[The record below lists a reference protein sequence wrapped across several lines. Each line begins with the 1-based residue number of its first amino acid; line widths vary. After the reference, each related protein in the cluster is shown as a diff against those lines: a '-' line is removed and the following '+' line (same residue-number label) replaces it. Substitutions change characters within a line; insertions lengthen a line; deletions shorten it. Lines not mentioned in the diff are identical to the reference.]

1 MKLANGELIP
11 CSVRMRS
18 VGIVMAGVMGWYFAW
33 QVVKLFLV
41 DGMILAAALVWY
53 RIWSQ
58 IDRPRLEL
66 AAAGFLVSC
75 GLYFYLSGIFS
86 EVDQL
91 DCKSWEAV
99 SFLHTHNTT

>member
-1 MKLANGELIP
+1 MFGSDAKRGET
-11 CSVRMRS
+11 
-18 VGIVMAGVMGWYFAW
+18 MAGVMGWYFAW

-66 AAAGFLVSC
+66 AAGFLASC
-75 GLYFYLSGIFS
+75 GIVLFIYPGYFL
-86 EVDQL
+86 
-91 DCKSWEAV
+91 KSISWIK
-99 SFLHTHNTT
+99 S